1 MGLII
6 DGLEYDRYKVESVI
20 LHLETCNITLKVVFI
35 KGKNDVVKVKDFTF
49 STDCDVNINQ
59 YIKQLDKQ
67 INE

>member
-1 MGLII
+1 MVI

-35 KGKNDVVKVKDFTF
+35 KGKNDVVKVKDYVF

-59 YIKQLDKQ
+59 YIKDLDRQ

>member
-1 MGLII
+1 MFV

>member
-1 MGLII
+1 MII
-6 DGLEYDRYKVESVI
+6 DGIEYDKYKVESVI
-20 LHLETCNITLKVVFI
+20 LHLESCKLTLKLVFI